1 MILGRHWGALCMS
14 FSYLYSGL
22 SVFTFHLAFDPA
34 SMTTQKALKASVDSS
49 FLAQAQDALLHPFK
63 THLRGIHALEIDGLI
78 NTELFE
84 SAKREIEQTPFD
96 DIETWYDRLVDKCQR
111 GNNLLQQKKTI
122 EASVVWTDIL
132 GELSWVGDDRHYS
145 ADWDRCYQIA
155 YICQLGEARCFL
167 HHLESPPA
175 DYTDSW
181 LETMTANV
189 MAIIRSMDHT
199 VAKIRNAPNTA
210 QTNGDAMAARVL
222 ILLCRVVRL
231 KAIRSKQPIP
241 LATTQELAHH
251 LVTASNLAPNDE
263 ELEEE
268 TQGLFETSGLEGLT
282 LEEIV
287 NAL

>member
-14 FSYLYSGL
+14 FSCLYSAL
-22 SVFTFHLAFDPA
+22 QDFTFHLAFDPA
-34 SMTTQKALKASVDSS
+34 SMTTQKALEASVDSS
-49 FLAQAQDALLHPFK
+49 FLVQAQDTLLDPFK

-78 NTELFE
+78 NTEIFE
-84 SAKREIEQTPFD
+84 SIKQEIAQTPFD
-96 DIETWYDRLVDKCQR
+96 DIETWYDRLTDQCQR

-132 GELSWVGDDRHYS
+132 GELSWVWDDMHYS
-145 ADWDRCYQIA
+145 AQRDRSYQIA

-167 HHLESPPA
+167 HHLEYPPA

-189 MAIIRSMDHT
+189 MVIIQSMDHT

-210 QTNGDAMAARVL
+210 KTKGDAMAARVL
-222 ILLCRVVRL
+222 ILLCRIVRL
-231 KAIRSKQPIP
+231 KAIRSKQSMP

-251 LVTASNLAPNDE
+251 LVSASHLAPDDR

-268 TQGLFETSGLEGLT
+268 TQGLFEISGLEGLT
-282 LEEIV
+282 LEEIAD
-287 NAL
+287 AL